1 MNWGEKRY
9 NTFYKETVHFGDD
22 RVVRFI
28 KKNMQWQIQKDGLLR
43 ERIAAL
49 YELARYLA
57 LQKST

>member
-28 KKNMQWQIQKDGLLR
+28 KKKHVVVDSEGWIV
-43 ERIAAL
+43 
-49 YELARYLA
+49 
-57 LQKST
+57 T